1 MSWEVAKLCS
11 ERKFGSPVRKQI
23 IMFLADKASDDGS
36 GIWCSKG
43 TIHRH
48 TELGEST
55 VKRAVNE
62 LVHEGILIETGQH
75 RRCKHGY
82 TVVYHMNLTIV
93 QTLELISE
101 PEEKIEYPTGSRAD
115 GVHIEPGTGSRADGE
130 PGPERPPN
138 NPKTIPK
145 PPTRA
150 NAPEGED
157 TDFDAAWSAY
167 PADRLRNKASCHQ
180 EFLRGVEA
188 GVTAEELIEAVG
200 SYASE
205 TAGYTRSKVCFSDNW
220 FRERRWQRYVEEA
233 RKAQIEKGE
242 REVAYLIQLAES
254 VRARDWMCAHI
265 SIAQAGKLLLRGLVS
280 EDDLRLA
287 GVAY

>member
-62 LVHEGILIETGQH
+62 LVQEGILIETGQH

-82 TVVYHMNLTIV
+82 TVVYHMNLAIV

-101 PEEKIEYPTGSRAD
+101 PYDKVGYPTGSRVD
-115 GVHIEPGTGSRADGE
+115 GGHTERGRGSVPDGA
-130 PGPERPPN
+130 PGPERTPN
-138 NPKTIPK
+138 NPKTILK
-145 PPTRA
+145 PHTRA
-150 NAPEGED
+150 RVPEGMDRNFE
-157 TDFDAAWSAY
+157 AAWNAY
-167 PADRLRNKASCHQ
+167 PADRRRNKSSCHTH
-180 EFLRGVEA
+180 FLQAVGE
-188 GVTAEELIEAVG
+188 GLTAEELGRAIK
-200 SYASE
+200 SYATE
-205 TAGYTRSKVCFSDNW
+205 TSGYTRSKVCFSDNW
-220 FRERRWQRYVEEA
+220 FREQRWQRHVDEMRTA
-233 RKAQIEKGE
+233 TIEK
-242 REVAYLIQLAES
+242 AEQAENHLKQ
-254 VRARDWMCAHI
+254 RADYVKNHHWMCAHI
-265 SIAQAGKLLLRGLVS
+265 SIAEAGKLLMRGLVS
-280 EDDLRLA
+280 EDELRRA
-287 GVAY
+287 GVVY

>member
-23 IMFLADKASDDGS
+23 VMFLADKASDDGS

-43 TIHRH
+43 SIHRH

-62 LVHEGILIETGQH
+62 LVQEGILIETGQR

-82 TVVYHMNLTIV
+82 TIVYQMNLAVV

-101 PEEKIEYPTGSRAD
+101 PYDKVEYPTGSRAD
-115 GVHIEPGTGSRADGE
+115 GGHTERGTGSVPDGE
-130 PGPERPPN
+130 PGPERTPN

-150 NAPEGED
+150 DVPEGVD
-157 TDFDAAWSAY
+157 TDFEAAWSAY
-167 PADRLRNKASCHQ
+167 PADRRRNKASCHK
-180 EFLRGVEA
+180 EFLCGIAA
-188 GVTAEELIEAVG
+188 GVAAEELVEAVK
-200 SYASE
+200 SYATE
-205 TAGYTRSKVCFSDNW
+205 TAGFTRSKVCFSDNW
-220 FRERRWQRYVEEA
+220 FREQRWQRYVEEA
-233 RKAQIEKGE
+233 RKAIIEKSE
-242 REVAYLIQLAES
+242 REATYLDQLAES
-254 VRARDWMCAHI
+254 VKTRDWMCAHI
-265 SIAQAGKLLLRGLVS
+265 SIAQARKLLLRELVS
-280 EDDLRLA
+280 EDELRLA